1 MTSWRFFMKNE
12 FTPEQIELLEKNR
25 YTLKVTSNM
34 IKYTDEFKEDF
45 WRLYLANIPIREI
58 FDTLG
63 YDSQILGTKRMEG
76 FVYNLRKAYLT
87 CDQRKESQ
95 SRTSKTKRPPIDLN
109 YSDMKSSD
117 AIRVMQT
124 ELTYLRQE
132 VDFLKK
138 LYTQVPPS
146 EKGER

>member
-1 MTSWRFFMKNE
+1 MKNK

-45 WRLYLANIPIREI
+45 WCLYLTNIPIREI

-87 CDQRKESQ
+87 CDQDQRKESQ
-95 SRTSKTKRPPIDLN
+95 SRISKTKRPPIDLN

-117 AIRVMQT
+117 TIRAMQT
-124 ELTYLRQE
+124 KLTYLRQE
-132 VDFLKK
+132 VDF
-138 LYTQVPPS
+138 
-146 EKGER
+146 

>member
-1 MTSWRFFMKNE
+1 MKNE

-87 CDQRKESQ
+87 FDQRKESQ

-117 AIRVMQT
+117 AIRAMQT

-132 VDFLKK
+132 VDFLKNCI
-138 LYTQVPPS
+138 LRFLLQR
-146 EKGER
+146 KGKGNE